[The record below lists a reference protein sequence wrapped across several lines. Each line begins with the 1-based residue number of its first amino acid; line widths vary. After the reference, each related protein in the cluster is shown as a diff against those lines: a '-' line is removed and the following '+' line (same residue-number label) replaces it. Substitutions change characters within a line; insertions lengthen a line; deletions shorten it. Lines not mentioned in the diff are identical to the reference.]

1 MNEKEKEI
9 TQRAMDLLSEIIEVT
24 GASGKEP
31 HNRIIG
37 LRLFDRKGCI
47 DMFGQPK
54 RDGLFVRPIW
64 SDNPTRDDGYY
75 DICVEGDSPWGAIC
89 DVLKNLQYK
98 F

>member
-1 MNEKEKEI
+1 MNEKEREI
-9 TQRAMDLLSEIIEVT
+9 AQRAMDLLSEIIEVT

-31 HNRIIG
+31 NNRIIG
-37 LRLFDRKGCI
+37 LRLFERKGCVN
-47 DMFGQPK
+47 MFGQPM

-64 SDNPTRDDGYY
+64 SDNPERNDGYY
-75 DICVEGDSPWGAIC
+75 DICVEGDSPWGAVC